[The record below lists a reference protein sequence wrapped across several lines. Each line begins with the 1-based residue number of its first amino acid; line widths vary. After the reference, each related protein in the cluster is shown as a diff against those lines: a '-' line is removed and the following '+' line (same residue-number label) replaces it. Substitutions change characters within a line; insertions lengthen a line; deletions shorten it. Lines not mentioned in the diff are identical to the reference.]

1 MCYGEIAF
9 FLITFGG
16 IGIYFGLA
24 YDDPKNS
31 GWAASVPMR
40 NEMDFQKR

>member
-16 IGIYFGLA
+16 MGIYFGLA
-24 YDDPKNS
+24 YDEPYNS
-31 GWAASVPMR
+31 GWAASVPMC
-40 NEMDFQKR
+40 NEMDL